1 MSETSFRVIPVLD
14 VMDRRAVHAVGGIRS
29 HYRPLESKLH
39 PSSEPVAIAAAY
51 RDVLGLHDLYL
62 ADLDA
67 ISGQPPNLDLYRELV
82 ALGLA
87 LRVDAGLRNEGDV
100 GPLLDAGISS
110 IVLGLETAYGP
121 SALESMLSRV
131 GPQRLVFSLD
141 LFEHRA
147 LMGSPEAWG
156 TVDPLELGLSLL
168 DLGVRRLL
176 ILDLSRVGK
185 RRGTGTIKLLAELK
199 AASPSTE
206 LSVGGGIASIEDVAQ
221 LRSAGA
227 SEVLIGS
234 AIHDSTIGPR
244 ELASL
249 R

>member
-1 MSETSFRVIPVLD
+1 MSKTAFRVIPVLD

-29 HYRPLESKLH
+29 HYRPLASKLH
-39 PSSEPVAIAAAY
+39 PSSEPVAIARAY
-51 RDVLGLHDLYL
+51 RDVLDLHDLYL

-67 ISGQPPNLDLYRELV
+67 ISGRRPNLDLYRELV
-82 ALGLA
+82 AVGLA
-87 LRVDAGLRNEGDV
+87 LRVDAGLKNESDV
-100 GPLLDAGISS
+100 GLLLEAGISS
-110 IVLGLETAYGP
+110 IVLGLETAEGP

-131 GPQRLVFSLD
+131 GPERLVFSLD
-141 LFEHRA
+141 LFENRV

-156 TVDPLELGLSLL
+156 TVDPLKLGLSLL

-185 RRGTGTIKLLAELK
+185 RRGTGTMELLAELN
-199 AASPSTE
+199 AASPSAE

-234 AIHDSTIGPR
+234 AIHDTTIGPR
-244 ELASL
+244 ELAIL